1 MGWRFKKRGFRKYFS
16 HRQHDTG
23 LFTRPRPIVDIRV
36 GPRMPGFRTGFP
48 ATNPVDVHL
57 YATVMGFQRRPSAC
71 SILARMPEFLRQ
83 SAVRAADSHQ
93 AISRRDILKWGIA
106 SSVLLAA
113 LARSVQPLLDQLAWQ
128 FFDIG
133 AYFGTDVP
141 MHLELIVLMLE
152 YNVLVWVLPLPFAA
166 VTIHALRKPEDSESR
181 HSWANANVHNWPR
194 LCQKS
199 DHNETVG
206 KLCTFPL
213 RLTVKQDE

>member
-1 MGWRFKKRGFRKYFS
+1 M
-16 HRQHDTG
+16 
-23 LFTRPRPIVDIRV
+23 DIRV

-48 ATNPVDVHL
+48 ATIPVDVHL
-57 YATVMGFQRRPSAC
+57 YATVMGFQHRPSAC
-71 SILARMPEFLRQ
+71 SILVRMPEFLRQ

-133 AYFGTDVP
+133 AYFGTDLP
-141 MHLELIVLMLE
+141 MHLELIILMLE

-166 VTIHALRKPEDSESR
+166 VTIHALRKPEDSHLSQAR
-181 HSWANANVHNWPR
+181 AVRCMKISVKFSA
-194 LCQKS
+194 LCLM
-199 DHNETVG
+199 VVV
-206 KLCTFPL
+206 TFLFLMPP
-213 RLTVKQDE
+213 TKFGGPI